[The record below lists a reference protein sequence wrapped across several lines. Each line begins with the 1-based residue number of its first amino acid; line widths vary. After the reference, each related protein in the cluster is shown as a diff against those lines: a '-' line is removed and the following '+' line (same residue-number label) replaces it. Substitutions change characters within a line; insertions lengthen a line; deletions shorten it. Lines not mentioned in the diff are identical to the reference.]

1 MRVREEGVHEP
12 ELGDWMS
19 EVTVVDATA
28 GSSERRRIGP
38 ERAVWLLTLV
48 MATSAVAVVLSPW
61 SLDYSISGLPPLE
74 WWGLLVLFAVAEVL
88 VIHLPSVR
96 SAHTHTLRE
105 IPALAGIVFLT
116 PGEYVSA
123 FLLGAGLAL
132 VLWSGVRGLKLCF
145 NLAMYAMEATVGLS
159 TYVWVLGSADLM
171 SLRSWAAAFVAML
184 VTVLISS
191 AAVWGAISL
200 TEGRP
205 ETAWLKQT
213 LRSALPASLVNTCM
227 ALLVIVLV
235 LRAPRALPLM
245 AVILLLLV
253 AAYRTYI
260 ALASGY
266 SRLALLHGFI
276 GSSGRETELDAVI
289 DTTLHEAARIM
300 RAGRAVVLLLP
311 VENEAGG
318 GARVELFEEAV
329 RRSRFDVAGEVNAW
343 WAPAMRGESVL
354 LPSDPVQGSPDR
366 PRDGIAVPLQ
376 VTGTVD
382 AVLLVTDRTFAAETF
397 TTEDLRLLETLAG
410 HGAVNLDKARL
421 VDRLRRLAD
430 ERQHEARHDGL
441 TDLPNRLAFREALD
455 DAILRGEGGAVL
467 LLDLDDFKDVNDTLG
482 HDAGDTLLTVTA
494 RRLDSEQL
502 GMVARLGGDEFA
514 VLLPGVDMETAVAC
528 GRRLARLV
536 AAPTSLAQVHLI
548 TSASIGVSRFAG
560 NESTSD
566 ELLAQADVAMH
577 TAKSGSR
584 GVEVHSP
591 ADTIMVRRRLEL
603 AAALPAAL
611 RAGEIRAWFQ
621 PQSDAIDGTIVG
633 AEALLRWTHPLHGP
647 IPPPEVIALAI
658 RTGVLTQLTATM
670 LDQALHRRAGWA
682 AGGSP
687 MEISVNVAPADL
699 LEGSLPTTVA
709 RLLADTGTPANALTI
724 EITESDVM
732 TDPERCL
739 AVLHELAMLGVKV
752 SVDDFGIGHSSL
764 AYLDR
769 LPVHEVKIDRSF
781 VQRIE
786 RRASDSTIVRATVA
800 LAHDLGLRVVAEGVE
815 NDVALERVI
824 AVGCDRIQGFGL
836 ARPMSGPVFDA
847 WIYGRER
854 EAARL

>member
-1 MRVREEGVHEP
+1 MT
-12 ELGDWMS
+12 
-19 EVTVVDATA
+19 EVTVVGTA
-28 GSSERRRIGP
+28 AGPPERRWIGP
-38 ERAVWLLTLV
+38 EKSVWLLTLA
-48 MATSAVAVVLSPW
+48 MAVGAVAVVVSPW
-61 SLDYSISGLPPLE
+61 SLDYSIYEPPPLE

-105 IPALAGIVFLT
+105 IPALTGIVFLT

-123 FLLGAGLAL
+123 FLVGAGLAL

-145 NLAMYAMEATVGLS
+145 NLSMYALEATVGLS
-159 TYVWVLGSADLM
+159 TYVWVLGTADVL
-171 SLRSWAAAFVAML
+171 SLRSWAAAFLAML
-184 VTVLISS
+184 VTVLMSS
-191 AAVWGAISL
+191 AAVWGAISF

-213 LRSALPASLVNTCM
+213 LRSALPASFVNTCM

-235 LRAPRALPLM
+235 LRAPRALPLI
-245 AVILLLLV
+245 AVVLLLLV
-253 AAYRTYI
+253 AAYRAYI

-266 SRLALLHGFI
+266 SRLTLLHGFI
-276 GSSGRETELDAVI
+276 ASSGRETELDAVI
-289 DTTLHEAARIM
+289 ETTLQEAARIM
-300 RAGRAVVLLLP
+300 RAGRAVLLLLP
-311 VENEAGG
+311 VDDYGG
-318 GARVELFEEAV
+318 GKRIELFEDTV
-329 RRSRFDVAGEVNAW
+329 QRSGFDVAAQVGAW

-354 LPSDPVQGSPDR
+354 LRSDPVQGSVDR

-421 VDRLRRLAD
+421 VDRLTRLAD
-430 ERQHEARHDGL
+430 QRRHEARHDGL

-455 DAILRGEGGAVL
+455 DAIARGEGGAVL

-494 RRLDSEQL
+494 RRLDSERL

-514 VLLPGVDMETAVAC
+514 VLLPGADMETAVGC

-536 AAPTSLAQVHLI
+536 AAPTSLAEVHLI
-548 TSASIGVSRFAG
+548 TSASIGVARFAG

-577 TAKSGSR
+577 TAKGGSR

-621 PQSDAIDGTIVG
+621 PQSDAADGTIVS

-658 RTGVLTQLTATM
+658 RTGVLSQLTATM

-682 AGGSP
+682 AGGSSL
-687 MEISVNVAPADL
+687 EISVNVAPADL

-709 RLLADTGTPANALTI
+709 RLLADTATPAHALTI

-786 RRASDSTIVRATVA
+786 RRASDSTIMRATVA

-824 AVGCDRIQGFGL
+824 AVGCDRVQGFGL

-854 EAARL
+854 ESARL

>member
-1 MRVREEGVHEP
+1 
-12 ELGDWMS
+12 
-19 EVTVVDATA
+19 
-28 GSSERRRIGP
+28 
-38 ERAVWLLTLV
+38 
-48 MATSAVAVVLSPW
+48 
-61 SLDYSISGLPPLE
+61 
-74 WWGLLVLFAVAEVL
+74 
-88 VIHLPSVR
+88 
-96 SAHTHTLRE
+96 
-105 IPALAGIVFLT
+105 
-116 PGEYVSA
+116 
-123 FLLGAGLAL
+123 
-132 VLWSGVRGLKLCF
+132 
-145 NLAMYAMEATVGLS
+145 
-159 TYVWVLGSADLM
+159 
-171 SLRSWAAAFVAML
+171 
-184 VTVLISS
+184 
-191 AAVWGAISL
+191 
-200 TEGRP
+200 
-205 ETAWLKQT
+205 
-213 LRSALPASLVNTCM
+213 M
-227 ALLVIVLV
+227 ALLVIVLL
-235 LRAPRALPLM
+235 LRAPRALPLI
-245 AVILLLLV
+245 AVVLLLLV

-276 GSSGRETELDAVI
+276 GSSGRETELDAVVE
-289 DTTLHEAARIM
+289 TTLQEAARIM
-300 RAGRAVVLLLP
+300 RASRGVLLLLP
-311 VENEAGG
+311 VEGEGG
-318 GARVELFEEAV
+318 GARIELLEDRV
-329 RRSRFDVAGEVNAW
+329 RRSSFDVADEIDAW

-354 LPSDPVQGSPDR
+354 LRSDFVQAPDER

-376 VTGTVD
+376 VSGTVD
-382 AVLLVTDRTFAAETF
+382 AVLLVVDRTFEAETF
-397 TTEDLRLLETLAG
+397 TTEDLRLFETLAA
-410 HGAVNLDKARL
+410 HVAVNLDKARL

-430 ERQHEARHDGL
+430 QRQHEARHDAL

-455 DAILRGEGGAVL
+455 EAIGRGEGGAVL

-482 HDAGDTLLTVTA
+482 HDAGDTLLTVTG
-494 RRLDSEQL
+494 RRLDSARV

-514 VLLPGVDMETAVAC
+514 VLLPGADMEAAVAC

-536 AAPTSLAQVHLI
+536 AAPTSLSEVHLI
-548 TSASIGVSRFAG
+548 TSASIGVARFTG

-566 ELLAQADVAMH
+566 KLLAQADVAMH
-577 TAKSGSR
+577 AAKSGSR
-584 GVEVHSP
+584 GIEVHSP
-591 ADTIMVRRRLEL
+591 ADTVMVRRRLEL

-621 PQSDAIDGTIVG
+621 PQSDATDGKIVG

-739 AVLHELAMLGVKV
+739 AVLHELAMLGVKI

-781 VQRIE
+781 VERIE
-786 RRASDSTIVRATVA
+786 RRASDSTIMRATVA

-836 ARPMSGPVFDA
+836 ARPMSGHVFDA
-847 WIYGRER
+847 WIGGRER
-854 EAARL
+854 EASRL